1 MDPETVNM
9 MVSAYDMNVRLGFTD
24 EYLAKINWSH
34 NKAIKK
40 IEEFLQSY
48 NPQEN
53 LVKSL
58 VAAGKLIAYEC
69 MVECIPKEYN
79 KTMEFIRTNYSENVA
94 TFFENNFNRIRK
106 HGGDDIKTMYQMYD
120 ILTELSDWVD
130 VYKIMLEPSQ
140 VPGLYNYE

>member
-1 MDPETVNM
+1 MDLETVNM
-9 MVSAYDMNVRLGFTD
+9 MASAFDMKVRLGYTD

-34 NKAIKK
+34 NKAMKG
-40 IEEFLQSY
+40 IEKFLQSY

-79 KTMEFIRTNYSENVA
+79 KTMEFIRKNYSDNVA
-94 TFFENNFNRIRK
+94 TFFENIFNRIRK
-106 HGGDDIKTMYQMYD
+106 HGGDDETMYPMYD

-130 VYKIMLEPSQ
+130 VYKIMLDPSS
-140 VPGLYNYE
+140 VPGLYKYE